1 MSFKKEDLMLVVKTS
16 EKWFYADKGEKKGWV
31 PHNYVSILEDIKSEK
46 KAKKDYDA
54 DENNSLS
61 FSKGDQIKIF
71 KEKMGWGIGR
81 VNEKYGYFPL
91 KYVCD

>member
-1 MSFKKEDLMLVVKTS
+1 MLKREKKEVG
-16 EKWFYADKGEKKGWV
+16 YQN
-31 PHNYVSILEDIKSEK
+31 NYICISDDIKSK
-46 KAKKDYDA
+46 KQERKDYHV

>member
-1 MSFKKEDLMLVVKTS
+1 MVLWWQRRKKRLGTTQLCFYLRRHQ
-16 EKWFYADKGEKKGWV
+16 KW
-31 PHNYVSILEDIKSEK
+31 K

-54 DENNSLS
+54 DENSSLS

-91 KYVCD
+91 KYVCDWN

>member
-1 MSFKKEDLMLVVKTS
+1 MLT
-16 EKWFYADKGEKKGWV
+16 KGKKGWV

-71 KEKMGWGIGR
+71 KEKMG
-81 VNEKYGYFPL
+81 
-91 KYVCD
+91 